1 MPGGAPNPR
10 ADLWYGV
17 AVVDRVE
24 EDAIDG
30 GRVGQRRDE
39 VRYEV
44 VARRGVG
51 EVPEPADAVLVA
63 RVLLLA
69 VRAAELEAAAAALQ
83 EEALVPGL
91 RLGLGLGLGLALGLG
106 LGLGLRVWVRSPCTA
121 ART

>member
-1 MPGGAPNPR
+1 M
-10 ADLWYGV
+10 
-17 AVVDRVE
+17 
-24 EDAIDG
+24 
-30 GRVGQRRDE
+30 
-39 VRYEV
+39 RYEV

-91 RLGLGLGLGLALGLG
+91 GLGLGLGSGFG
-106 LGLGLRVWVRSPCTA
+106 FGFGFGLRVTGCLVVRVHERSHPPPRLLA
-121 ART
+121 HVGEVAGLGIERGVSSEALVVGGPG